1 MFGLG
6 TTELIVV
13 LVIVVVLFGA
23 KRLPELGRGI
33 GEGLKNFKKSMS
45 GKDEIDVTPKPDEE
59 KNKNKENSEG
69 RDS

>member
-6 TTELIVV
+6 TTELIVI

-23 KRLPELGRGI
+23 KRLPELGRGV

-45 GKDEIDVTPKPDEE
+45 SPDEIDVTPSKDDKPDEKE
-59 KNKNKENSEG
+59 DEGKNT
-69 RDS
+69 